1 MTWTEMR
8 LTESSHPGKRIPRCF
23 QEGVL
28 AEFSELQTVGM
39 NGKFGLWW
47 WVVGVRIVWFIVPYF
62 KKWKKERRRSFVFV
76 YRLWSI
82 PCFGPVIGSGGAWA
96 VLRGWEVG
104 LLPWVTV
111 TMLTLQPEHGSTGS
125 SDCHGPSAHQ
135 VQPFSLGSY
144 CTSQHLMC
152 GSSFQSG
159 NWGDCHDHWIWG
171 SRLSDATPS
180 SFFLNFIKILF
191 RDFSFWQYYK
201 RPVRDSKK
209 AHFYCPFF
217 FFF

>member
-1 MTWTEMR
+1 M
-8 LTESSHPGKRIPRCF
+8 
-23 QEGVL
+23 
-28 AEFSELQTVGM
+28 
-39 NGKFGLWW
+39 
-47 WVVGVRIVWFIVPYF
+47 
-62 KKWKKERRRSFVFV
+62 KERKEKILCLV

-111 TMLTLQPEHGSTGS
+111 TLLTLQPEHGSTGS

-209 AHFYCPFF
+209 AHFHCPFF
-217 FFF
+217 FFLNVCLS